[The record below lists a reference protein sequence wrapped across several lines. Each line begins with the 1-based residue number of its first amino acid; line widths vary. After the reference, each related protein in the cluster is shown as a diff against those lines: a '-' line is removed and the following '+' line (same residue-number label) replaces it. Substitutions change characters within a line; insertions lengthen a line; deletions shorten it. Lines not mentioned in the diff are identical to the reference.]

1 MTEREIRKRV
11 RANQA
16 RIEREWK
23 QAVKSDKTWLP
34 RFEGYQFDLIDSRP
48 HLVTDHEF
56 CGLFEDEVLDTIGS
70 VDTQLKLGI

>member
-11 RANQA
+11 QANKS

-56 CGLFEDEVLDTIGS
+56 CGLIEEEI
-70 VDTQLKLGI
+70 

>member
-11 RANQA
+11 RANEA

-34 RFEGYQFDLIDSRP
+34 RFQAYEYDLLDSDP
-48 HLVTDHEF
+48 HLMDHEF
-56 CGLFEDEVLDTIGS
+56 CGLIEDEAPDMFGVGDA
-70 VDTQLKLGI
+70 QLKLGI